1 MFLECSIGDI
11 AAFAGNKN
19 LKSLNMNGCKS
30 IGGRFREHSAKY
42 QFLKEMSLHFF

>member
-19 LKSLNMNGCKS
+19 LKSLNMNGCSNIK
-30 IGGRFREHSAKY
+30 GRFREHSAKY
-42 QFLKEMSLHFF
+42 QFFNHVRFVL